1 MKPERRSVRQAWESL
16 PARRQFAFA
25 MAGFFIALLA
35 FHLSSFPRLGVT
47 MKVFYS
53 IGEAAILS
61 LLTVF
66 ATRSEQARSSSKR
79 DQE

>member
-1 MKPERRSVRQAWESL
+1 MQPQRRSAREAWESL
-16 PARRQFAFA
+16 PARKQFALA
-25 MAGFFIALLA
+25 LATFFLILLG

-47 MKVFYS
+47 MKVLYS
-53 IGEAAILS
+53 VGEAAILA

-66 ATRSEQARSSSKR
+66 ATRSEQARSNTKK